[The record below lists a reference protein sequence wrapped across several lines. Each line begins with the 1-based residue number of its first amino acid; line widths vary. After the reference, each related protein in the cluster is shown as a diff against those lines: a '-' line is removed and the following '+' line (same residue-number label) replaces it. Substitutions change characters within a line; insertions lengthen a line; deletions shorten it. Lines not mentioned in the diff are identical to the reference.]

1 MTIDTYAANCYKIS
15 KPKGIDGKEWDRG
28 HVHSRMKEIKGF
40 DIMASLDHPNIVA
53 VRKPMLFHRSKPDE
67 YLDHNKESDHKTTIN
82 D

>member
-1 MTIDTYAANCYKIS
+1 
-15 KPKGIDGKEWDRG
+15 
-28 HVHSRMKEIKGF
+28 
-40 DIMASLDHPNIVA
+40 MASLDHPNIVA